1 VHSGVARR
9 GALSVRL
16 ASFIFITCGVSTMKH
31 ASFPATIDSAVPVT
45 SPPVSSSPVAAPPVA
60 SPEAS
65 TRPGLFQRLL
75 ATLHH
80 SRRLQAQRVL
90 AQYRHLIVRPETTD
104 TKSNAAESG
113 QVGD

>member
-1 VHSGVARR
+1 
-9 GALSVRL
+9 
-16 ASFIFITCGVSTMKH
+16 MKH

-45 SPPVSSSPVAAPPVA
+45 SPPVTSSPVAAPPVA